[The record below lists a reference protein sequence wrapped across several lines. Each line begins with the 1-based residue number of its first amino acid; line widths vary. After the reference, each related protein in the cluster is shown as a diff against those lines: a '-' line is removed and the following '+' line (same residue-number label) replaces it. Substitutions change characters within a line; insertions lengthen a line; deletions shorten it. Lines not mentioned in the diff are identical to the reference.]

1 MREGPNLQSSHLVAR
16 PTNGSCLE
24 STSLELKTGE
34 GEEDDGVELPLP
46 APSQAPIVVLEI
58 DQKTPDKHVC
68 RDRRLI
74 RLTGAHPFNAEAPLS
89 ALVAE
94 GFLTSPELF
103 FVRNHGPVPEVRDEE
118 IPDWE
123 FTVSG

>member
-1 MREGPNLQSSHLVAR
+1 MGESPNRQHPLSQVRESPGLRSSDLNTR
-16 PTNGSCLE
+16 
-24 STSLELKTGE
+24 
-34 GEEDDGVELPLP
+34 EEDDAVELPLP
-46 APSQAPIVVLEI
+46 PPSQAPIDVLDI

-68 RDRRLI
+68 RDPRLI

-89 ALVAE
+89 ALLAE

-103 FVRNHGPVPEVRDEE
+103 FVRNHGPVPEVRDDE